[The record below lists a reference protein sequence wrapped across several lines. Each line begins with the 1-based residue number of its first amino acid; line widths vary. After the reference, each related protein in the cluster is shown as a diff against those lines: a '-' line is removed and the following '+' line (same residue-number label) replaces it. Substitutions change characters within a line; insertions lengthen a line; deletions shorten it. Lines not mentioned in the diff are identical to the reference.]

1 MADDDHFVPP
11 SEIDLPSAET
21 DPMFWAIVGGLA
33 GGPLLLLY
41 VPLLRPRRQR
51 LVGRDRRDDARRR
64 LRAAGPARR
73 QRARPV
79 RRRHPRLGQRRPGPR
94 QPTRGV
100 RSRSTQTGRWSDP
113 ALRSAS
119 VTRTS
124 APRTSRRPRPA
135 KTASRATV
143 GQPSGERRH
152 AVRRQWQTAGD
163 EVVCRSAGS
172 LVEVP
177 CHDGPVTQ
185 TLEHHRGVPHPFGR
199 PQAEVHADDGDGRQA
214 GAVARERD
222 GRGGIP
228 PRPVGEAD
236 PEATPAHV
244 VDDHPR
250 RGQDRRP
257 ARAETATVPEQ
268 ATGAGERREPELG
281 REPAR
286 HLLQAQHVGGHGA
299 HHPGGGRAVVPQVV
313 HVVRHDPQHVLAV
326 APRTRLSGRR
336 APARRPR

>member
-1 MADDDHFVPP
+1 M
-11 SEIDLPSAET
+11 
-21 DPMFWAIVGGLA
+21 
-33 GGPLLLLY
+33 
-41 VPLLRPRRQR
+41 
-51 LVGRDRRDDARRR
+51 
-64 LRAAGPARR
+64 
-73 QRARPV
+73 
-79 RRRHPRLGQRRPGPR
+79 
-94 QPTRGV
+94 
-100 RSRSTQTGRWSDP
+100 P
-113 ALRSAS
+113 ALRSGS

-143 GQPSGERRH
+143 GSRAGNVGTPSDASDRRP
-152 AVRRQWQTAGD
+152 AMRAY
-163 EVVCRSAGS
+163 AAPPGS

-177 CHDGPVTQ
+177 CHHGPVTQ
-185 TLEHHRGVPHPFGR
+185 ALEHDRRVPQPFGR

-236 PEATPAHV
+236 PEPTPAHA

-286 HLLQAQHVGGHGA
+286 HLLQAQHVGVDGA

-313 HVVRHDPQHVLAV
+313 HVVA
-326 APRTRLSGRR
+326 S
-336 APARRPR
+336 